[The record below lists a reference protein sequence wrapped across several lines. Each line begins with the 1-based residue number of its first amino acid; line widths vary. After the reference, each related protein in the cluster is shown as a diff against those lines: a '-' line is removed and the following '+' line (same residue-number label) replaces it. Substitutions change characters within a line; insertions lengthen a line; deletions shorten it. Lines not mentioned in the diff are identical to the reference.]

1 MKKTALFALCG
12 LAILLQTS
20 SGLVHDG
27 RSYAIEAALPELD
40 KEENPFILRHSWWQG
55 ELAPGERN
63 IIRHQL
69 FNRNEYWFWAG
80 CSDESAEISVH
91 VYDSTGKL
99 AEAES
104 WQEGHVAAALVRPE
118 KTDSYLIVVR
128 VNEIGSGNSPAE
140 WAVIYGYR

>member
-1 MKKTALFALCG
+1 MKKIALLAFVG
-12 LAILLQTS
+12 LAICLQTT

-40 KEENPFILRHSWWQG
+40 KPENPFILRQSWWQG
-55 ELAPGERN
+55 QLNAGERN

-80 CSDESAEISVH
+80 CSDESAELSIH
-91 VYDSTGKL
+91 IYDSTGKL
-99 AEAES
+99 VEADS

-128 VNEIGSGNSPAE
+128 MNRIASGQTPAE
-140 WAVIYGYR
+140 WAVVYGYR